1 MSWRLSQSNNYS
13 STNVFS
19 QPYISDLR
27 YSSNVSNYWVTTS
40 SMLSRGEKDV
50 IQRTFI
56 GEPLKN
62 VCNVYIHNETTKDWY
77 HEYTLTGNSSLSGPE
92 EYPPGRITTN
102 GQTLDNITYNVSVGT
117 SYSLLVPGDALK
129 PFSKNLDTSNVFVT
143 APYYDIVTGS
153 YSGSTT
159 LSGNSGDYIKLEAAD
174 SSGNGIEI
182 DRFHLYFSNN
192 YTLAEDFVLLGS
204 NDDTNWTNIHTAVS
218 NWSYIAPTPA
228 VDLGLTYGSYGYSF
242 TKSTWRYL
250 AFVFKQ
256 KRADTG
262 LSFVAVSQIEFYNTK
277 PSEDFGRSVAG
288 TDNADIVAVGAP
300 RTWFG
305 SSDNISGS
313 VYVFEK
319 DSTGN
324 GWTQR
329 GSTLSQTG
337 GFGHSVA
344 LSKYDGNILVCGA
357 PFYNTVTPP
366 SSAYSVMAYPYTFY
380 EPVSEGKVYI
390 YKWNGTNYILI
401 QTLNSPSGTLSNS
414 VVPDAWKSFYF
425 GYSLDITDIGD
436 KIIIGEPAIRSLWD
450 NEIQGRTTRAGN
462 YRIYE
467 DEFPYTGNAHV
478 YDNVS
483 VLSSGTTWTSNVS
496 ITSITGSALL
506 TAGDSTTGNFEDALG
521 TSVSINRPGT
531 RLFVGAP
538 GNHGKVYTIG
548 RNEYD
553 TTWEQMGEKSK
564 DINSEINNS
573 LLGFSISCDGSGRR
587 LISGSPFKNGIG
599 KGIVSIYDWN
609 GDQWVS
615 FPGETVDITSNLVS
629 NTFGNLRFGES
640 VSIDGEGEVISIGK
654 SSNEASTLFPD
665 YGFTAASY
673 PIFYPSRP
681 QTFNVS
687 DITYIGGASTSS
699 TESNIYTGASN
710 IWVYSI
716 QQSMVIKG
724 NVTIGGYVEATGI
737 SVGTNDNST
746 SSKSLFFGGTNLDN
760 AYKYTVIENRVFTPP
775 TSYTSSSELLLF
787 KGKDGYPSE
796 DRIRL
801 KSEKIC
807 FDLTSSNDDRSVE
820 DIRIVFEK
828 NSTGS
833 LKCGINKNTLD
844 NVTLDVNGIVK
855 ATSFEGYGKNITGVD
870 LDFVVKNISEKT
882 SSRGSTASN
891 IVLMNETFQSTQT
904 FPSTA
909 LTSNTSHSEFTCTA
923 SFNPE
928 TAYKLFD
935 NSLYGLQVFGE
946 DSEYTNGQYTGSVEK
961 IPFYKGHWVE
971 ITTDTP
977 IYLETLEIYPFL
989 YEKTA
994 LPRILWAFGSND
1006 GIHYTKISTAN
1017 KSFNWGTDN
1026 QFNTVISKTIDEY
1039 TDIPYTRHL
1048 FILNKVSQ
1056 QFYAPRHSKWQIT
1069 AKTSSFTETIKLNNI
1084 TGDINLTG
1092 GLSANGAAGTS
1103 GQVLTSSGGGA
1114 MSWSTVSGGSS
1125 PWTTSG
1131 SNIYRSSGQVNIG
1144 GSAFTRAKLE
1154 INGSHNSALTY
1165 RYYAYGSTF
1174 GQLASGYNS
1183 YSIYA
1188 NQRIAAVEF
1197 NAHSDR
1203 RIKKNITDINDSSA
1217 LDKIRLLEPKIYNY
1231 IDEKD
1236 RGTSNVYGFIAQE
1249 VANVLPY
1256 AVTVSEGDI
1265 PNILT
1270 NSNVSVTSDSNVL
1283 ELRLDTTV
1291 EGLTL
1296 SNTSVINIIT
1306 DKDKDLK
1313 CNVLSFSESNVITI
1327 ENTDEFSNVTNAFIK
1342 GEQISDFNH
1351 LNKDAI
1357 WAVSTA
1363 ALQEVDR
1370 QLQAEKTKVVTLETQ
1385 VANLLARVTAL
1396 ENT

>member
-1 MSWRLSQSNNYS
+1 
-13 STNVFS
+13 
-19 QPYISDLR
+19 
-27 YSSNVSNYWVTTS
+27 
-40 SMLSRGEKDV
+40 
-50 IQRTFI
+50 
-56 GEPLKN
+56 
-62 VCNVYIHNETTKDWY
+62 
-77 HEYTLTGNSSLSGPE
+77 
-92 EYPPGRITTN
+92 
-102 GQTLDNITYNVSVGT
+102 
-117 SYSLLVPGDALK
+117 LV
-129 PFSKNLDTSNVFVT
+129 NL
-143 APYYDIVTGS
+143 
-153 YSGSTT
+153 
-159 LSGNSGDYIKLEAAD
+159 
-174 SSGNGIEI
+174 
-182 DRFHLYFSNN
+182 
-192 YTLAEDFVLLGS
+192 
-204 NDDTNWTNIHTAVS
+204 
-218 NWSYIAPTPA
+218 
-228 VDLGLTYGSYGYSF
+228 
-242 TKSTWRYL
+242 
-250 AFVFKQ
+250 
-256 KRADTG
+256 
-262 LSFVAVSQIEFYNTK
+262 
-277 PSEDFGRSVAG
+277 
-288 TDNADIVAVGAP
+288 
-300 RTWFG
+300 
-305 SSDNISGS
+305 
-313 VYVFEK
+313 
-319 DSTGN
+319 
-324 GWTQR
+324 
-329 GSTLSQTG
+329 
-337 GFGHSVA
+337 
-344 LSKYDGNILVCGA
+344 
-357 PFYNTVTPP
+357 
-366 SSAYSVMAYPYTFY
+366 
-380 EPVSEGKVYI
+380 
-390 YKWNGTNYILI
+390 
-401 QTLNSPSGTLSNS
+401 
-414 VVPDAWKSFYF
+414 
-425 GYSLDITDIGD
+425 
-436 KIIIGEPAIRSLWD
+436 
-450 NEIQGRTTRAGN
+450 
-462 YRIYE
+462 
-467 DEFPYTGNAHV
+467 
-478 YDNVS
+478 
-483 VLSSGTTWTSNVS
+483 
-496 ITSITGSALL
+496 
-506 TAGDSTTGNFEDALG
+506 
-521 TSVSINRPGT
+521 
-531 RLFVGAP
+531 
-538 GNHGKVYTIG
+538 
-548 RNEYD
+548 
-553 TTWEQMGEKSK
+553 
-564 DINSEINNS
+564 
-573 LLGFSISCDGSGRR
+573 
-587 LISGSPFKNGIG
+587 
-599 KGIVSIYDWN
+599 
-609 GDQWVS
+609 
-615 FPGETVDITSNLVS
+615 
-629 NTFGNLRFGES
+629 

-673 PIFYPSRP
+673 PKFYPSRP

-760 AYKYTVIENRVFTPP
+760 AYKYTVIENRVFTPS
-775 TSYTSSSELLLF
+775 TYTTPSSELLLF
-787 KGKDGYPSE
+787 KGKDGYPNE

-807 FDLTSSNDDRSVE
+807 FDLTSSNDDRSIE

-961 IPFYKGHWVE
+961 VPFYKGHWVE

-1056 QFYAPRHSKWQIT
+1056 PTYAPRHSKWQIT